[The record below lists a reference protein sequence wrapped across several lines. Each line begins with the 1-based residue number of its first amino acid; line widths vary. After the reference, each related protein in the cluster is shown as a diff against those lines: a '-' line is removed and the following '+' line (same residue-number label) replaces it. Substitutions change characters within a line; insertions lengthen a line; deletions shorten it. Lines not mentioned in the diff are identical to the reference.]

1 MTFGTAQRGTQHAM
15 GVAGDAG
22 YTPRWRV
29 IGACVVAKGK
39 DGRNQHCY
47 AGDTLDWLS
56 DDEAERFTRLKL
68 VEPIGADAQDATA
81 AAVDAPAQP
90 VDLDLNTEDSDAPA
104 ADSDAVAE
112 CIGVLERLQVPTRAG
127 APAAR
132 TALRGNGF
140 RYSNAV
146 VAAAVK
152 RRKSLSGTAAD
163 DDEEFAVVV
172 M

>member
-1 MTFGTAQRGTQHAM
+1 MTYGLAQRNTQHSM
-15 GVAGDAG
+15 GVADAV

-29 IGACVVAKGK
+29 TGSLVIAKGT
-39 DGRNQHCY
+39 DGRGQY
-47 AGDTLDWLS
+47 AYGGDTLDWLS
-56 DDEAERFTRLKL
+56 DEQAAHLLRHKL
-68 VEPIGADAQDATA
+68 VEPIDADAQAATT

-90 VDLDLNTEDSDAPA
+90 LDPDRDAEDSDAPA

-112 CIGVLERLQVPTRAG
+112 CIGVLEQLQVPATVG

-140 RYSNAV
+140 RFGNAV

-152 RRKSLSGTAAD
+152 RRKLSRTATDAD
-163 DDEEFAVVV
+163 DEQFEAVV